1 MTNRTNSRRG
11 RGIAAL
17 IPSGPPDLD
26 DRPRVER
33 SATKAATKKTSPA
46 PKAKR
51 SSRAKSTNDV
61 VDLRPLVGTANQDQL
76 PNQVEGL
83 QLITAQVS
91 SIKPNP
97 QQPRTEFDPDALDE
111 LAISLKEVGFLQPV
125 VVRKVKSG
133 YELVAGERRWRASQ
147 LAGFTEIP
155 AIIRSTDDDVLLRD
169 ALLEN
174 LQRVQ
179 LNPIEEAAAYEQL
192 LSDFGGTHEEL
203 AAKLGRSRPQVTN
216 TLRLLKLSG
225 PVQRRVAAGVLSAG
239 HARALVAIEDPEVA
253 EELATR
259 VVAEGISVR
268 GLEELVA
275 LGDGAKRKKRK
286 TTSGTTDSLIEYQV
300 VADRLSDRY
309 DTRVK
314 VTGSTKRGKIV
325 IDFAGVEDLHRL
337 VELLDSDT
345 RV

>member
-33 SATKAATKKTSPA
+33 SSTKATTKTTSPA

-225 PVQRRVAAGVLSAG
+225 SVQRRVAAGVLSAG
-239 HARALVAIEDPEVA
+239 HARALVAIEDPEAA

-345 RV
+345 RA